1 MNYRKFGRH
10 DLEVSVLGF
19 GCMRLPTI
27 NDDYSMINEKEA
39 LEMVRFAIDKGVNY
53 VDTAYPYHKGNSEL
67 FVAKVLKDGY
77 RQKVYLATK
86 SPVWL
91 VQSHEDFEKYLNE
104 QLSKLETD
112 HIDMYLLHALNKERW
127 EKIKKLGVFDFVQ
140 KALSDGRIRYIGFSF
155 HDEFK
160 VFKDIV
166 DSYEWDFCQM
176 QFNYMDEHYQA
187 GITGLK
193 YAHKKGLAVIV
204 MEPIKGG
211 KLANAP
217 KDAMKIFEGTSDKR
231 SPAEWAL
238 RWVWSHPEVS
248 LLLSGM
254 SSMEQVVENVKTA
267 SAPNYALEK
276 SEMKVIDAVRTV
288 YKSKIKVDCTNCRYC
303 MPCPNGVAI
312 PDVFR
317 IYNDA
322 FIFDNLEGS
331 KREYK
336 FLIEQN
342 SDASKC
348 VECGDCEK
356 VCPQKLPIRDLLKEA
371 RAALEPQA

>member
-1 MNYRKFGRH
+1 
-10 DLEVSVLGF
+10 
-19 GCMRLPTI
+19 MRLPTI
-27 NDDYSMINEKEA
+27 NDDYSKINEKEA
-39 LEMVRFAIDKGVNY
+39 LEMVRFAIDRGVNY

-155 HDEFK
+155 HDELK
-160 VFKDIV
+160 VFKEIV

-276 SEMKVIDAVRTV
+276 SEMKVIDAVRTI